1 MSLFVGGNAIT
12 ADDVSGTGD
21 LKNYYDL
28 PTGGLLFHASALNYT
43 AGSPWQDSVQNIGM
57 VAQSGTMAK
66 ATVGGIPCLSFDGT
80 SYWDSTTADGNR
92 VDMTGE
98 FTLVLVFYAAPPP
111 ARKTIFEKIPNTY
124 ASYQQELACTWET
137 DNNISFY
144 TQVSDYDYGNFGVS
158 TANQWNLRAIKMR
171 ADRQE
176 AYAWNGGAWGSN
188 VLTNRSNTQ
197 VVRSNGLRIGGGY
210 SGTVAVGHI
219 HAVLI
224 YGVALTTGEMAKV
237 HNYHTNLF
245 AQFGATLYN

>member
-1 MSLFVGGNAIT
+1 
-12 ADDVSGTGD
+12 
-21 LKNYYDL
+21 
-28 PTGGLLFHASALNYT
+28 
-43 AGSPWQDSVQNIGM
+43 
-57 VAQSGTMAK
+57 
-66 ATVGGIPCLSFDGT
+66 
-80 SYWDSTTADGNR
+80 
-92 VDMTGE
+92 
-98 FTLVLVFYAAPPP
+98 
-111 ARKTIFEKIPNTY
+111 
-124 ASYQQELACTWET
+124 
-137 DNNISFY
+137 
-144 TQVSDYDYGNFGVS
+144 
-158 TANQWNLRAIKMR
+158 MR

>member
-1 MSLFVGGNAIT
+1 MSLFVGGNEISAN
-12 ADDVSGTGD
+12 DVDGTGI

-28 PTGGLLFHASALNYT
+28 PTGGLLFHLSALNYT
-43 AGSPWQDSVQNIGM
+43 GSTPWYDSAQNIGM
-57 VAQSGTMAK
+57 IAQNGSMTK
-66 ATVGGIPCLSFDGT
+66 TTVGGVPCLSFDG
-80 SYWDSTTADGNR
+80 SKYWDSSTADGNK

-124 ASYQQELACTWET
+124 ASYEQELACTWET

-144 TQVSDYDYGNFGVS
+144 TQVSDYDYGYFGAS
-158 TANQWNLRAIKMR
+158 TSNQWNLRAIKMR

-197 VVRSNGLRIGGGY
+197 VVRSNGLRVGGGY
-210 SGTVAVGHI
+210 AGTVAVGHI
-219 HAVLI
+219 HSVLI

-245 AQFGATLYN
+245 SQFGATLYN